1 MYIANTVLVQYIH
14 LFRQFFPASCH
25 ATKKGAHPRGGM
37 TLSLLAMSSM
47 KRVTPGHVGLIED
60 GSLLKV
66 AGIGWCGYG
75 NW

>member
-14 LFRQFFPASCH
+14 LFRHFFFQPLVMP
-25 ATKKGAHPRGGM
+25 KKGAHPRGGM

-60 GSLLKV
+60 GPL
-66 AGIGWCGYG
+66 
-75 NW
+75 